1 VLAAVVATFAGLN
14 ATGNNPLP
22 GSVPVIGRTA
32 DSIFNKIENAG
43 LPITDGVPA
52 DAKFRSMT
60 RNNACKSSRSFVR
73 SDAESGWGL
82 ICVAPPHSVYRR
94 ISRAFDGVPMLM
106 GPLYVDDGDGDL
118 VIFGFGWPPNA
129 SKQIAKAAGA
139 EGSYL
144 VDPR

>member
-22 GSVPVIGRTA
+22 GSVPVIGRNA
-32 DSIFNKIENAG
+32 DSIFTKIENAG

-73 SDAESGWGL
+73 SDTDTGWGL
-82 ICVAPPHSVYRR
+82 ICVAPPPSVYRR
-94 ISRAFDGVPMLM
+94 ISRAFEAVPMLM
-106 GPLYVDDGDGDL
+106 GPMYVDDGGGDL
-118 VIFGFGWPPNA
+118 VIFGFGWPSNA
-129 SKQIAKAAGA
+129 SKQIAEAVGA

-144 VDPR
+144 VER